1 MTDWTAVVLVV
12 REDEVDEVSGLVW
25 DLGVSGVEEVDLGSG
40 SIELRIGC
48 DGEVAELVI
57 ETLSDRW
64 TVSAESVAADTG
76 LDAWREHAQV
86 WRAGSNI
93 VIVPPWLATPSD
105 LSPDDLVLSID
116 PGHAFGSASHET
128 TRLCL
133 EAVAEFVKP
142 GSVVA
147 DIGCG
152 SGVLAIAA
160 VRLGAREAIAT
171 DISPDAIIATIE
183 MRAATMSPMSLT
195 FRQQRLWN
203 STARPTTLCWPISAP
218 RHCVRWPKVWS
229 RSRNPM
235 ACWFSVDCSPS
246 RPKLS
251 RQHSIRPERLLM
263 MFEKTGNGEP
273 LWLIVPDSH

>member
-1 MTDWTAVVLVV
+1 VTDWTAVVLVV

-25 DLGVSGVEEVDLGSG
+25 DLGVSGVEELELGNG

-48 DGEVAELVI
+48 ETAVAELVR

-64 TVSAESVAADTG
+64 TVSAEAVAADSG

-93 VIVPPWLATPSD
+93 VIVPPWLDVPSD
-105 LSPDDLVLSID
+105 VTTDDLVLLID

-133 EAVAEFVKP
+133 GAVAEFVTP
-142 GSVVA
+142 GAVVA

-171 DISPDAIIATIE
+171 DISPGAIIATIE
-183 MRAATMSPMSLT
+183 NARRNDVADVVDVSTATIEELDNAIYDLVLANIGAATLCSMAQGLVQITKPDGVLVLSGLLAEQT
-195 FRQQRLWN
+195 ETV
-203 STARPTTLCWPISAP
+203 TAALNQAGAVVD
-218 RHCVRWPKVWS
+218 HVREDGEWRALVAH
-229 RSRNPM
+229 RS
-235 ACWFSVDCSPS
+235 
-246 RPKLS
+246 
-251 RQHSIRPERLLM
+251 
-263 MFEKTGNGEP
+263 
-273 LWLIVPDSH
+273 

>member
-1 MTDWTAVVLVV
+1 VTDWTAVVLVV

-25 DLGVSGVEEVDLGSG
+25 ELGVSGVEELELGNG

-48 DGEVAELVI
+48 ETAVAELVR

-64 TVSAESVAADTG
+64 TVSAEAVAADTG
-76 LDAWREHAQV
+76 LDTWREHAQV

-93 VIVPPWLATPSD
+93 VIVPPWLDVPSD
-105 LSPDDLVLSID
+105 MTTDDLVLLID

-133 EAVAEFVKP
+133 EAVAEFVTP
-142 GSVVA
+142 GAVVA

-160 VRLGAREAIAT
+160 VRLGARGAIAT

-183 MRAATMSPMSLT
+183 NARRNDVADVVDVSTATIEELDNATYDLVLANIGAAT
-195 FRQQRLWN
+195 
-203 STARPTTLCWPISAP
+203 LCSMAQGLVQITKPDGMLVLSGLLAEQTEIVAAALNQTGAVVDD
-218 RHCVRWPKVWS
+218 VREDGEWRALVAH
-229 RSRNPM
+229 RS
-235 ACWFSVDCSPS
+235 
-246 RPKLS
+246 
-251 RQHSIRPERLLM
+251 
-263 MFEKTGNGEP
+263 
-273 LWLIVPDSH
+273 

>member
-12 REDEVDEVSGLVW
+12 HEDEVDEVSGLVW
-25 DLGVSGVEEVDLGSG
+25 DLGVSGVEELELGNG
-40 SIELRIGC
+40 SVELRIGC
-48 DGEVAELVI
+48 DEEVAELVI

-64 TVSAESVAADTG
+64 VVSAEAVAADTG
-76 LDAWREHAQV
+76 LDTWREHAQV

-93 VIVPPWLATPSD
+93 VIVPPWLDVPSD
-105 LSPDDLVLSID
+105 VTTDDFVLSID

-133 EAVAEFVKP
+133 EAVVEFVKP

-183 MRAATMSPMSLT
+183 NARRNEVADVVDVSTATIEELDSATYDLVLANIGAAT
-195 FRQQRLWN
+195 
-203 STARPTTLCWPISAP
+203 LCSMAQGLVQITKPHGVLVLSGLLAEQTETVAAALNQAGAVVDD
-218 RHCVRWPKVWS
+218 VREDGEWRALVAH
-229 RSRNPM
+229 RS
-235 ACWFSVDCSPS
+235 
-246 RPKLS
+246 
-251 RQHSIRPERLLM
+251 
-263 MFEKTGNGEP
+263 
-273 LWLIVPDSH
+273 

>member
-12 REDEVDEVSGLVW
+12 HEDEVDEVSGLVW
-25 DLGVSGVEEVDLGSG
+25 DLGVSGVEELELGNG
-40 SIELRIGC
+40 SVELRIGC
-48 DGEVAELVI
+48 DEEVAELVI

-64 TVSAESVAADTG
+64 VVSAEAVAADTG
-76 LDAWREHAQV
+76 LDTWREHAQV

-93 VIVPPWLATPSD
+93 VIVPPWLDVPSD
-105 LSPDDLVLSID
+105 VTTDDFVLSID

-133 EAVAEFVKP
+133 EAVVEFVKP

-160 VRLGAREAIAT
+160 ARLGAREAIAT

-183 MRAATMSPMSLT
+183 NARRNEVADVVDVSTATIEELDSATYDLVLANIGAAT
-195 FRQQRLWN
+195 
-203 STARPTTLCWPISAP
+203 LCSMAQGLVQITKPHGVLVLSGLLAEQTETVAAALNQAGAVVDD
-218 RHCVRWPKVWS
+218 VREDGEWRALVAH
-229 RSRNPM
+229 RS
-235 ACWFSVDCSPS
+235 
-246 RPKLS
+246 
-251 RQHSIRPERLLM
+251 
-263 MFEKTGNGEP
+263 
-273 LWLIVPDSH
+273 

>member
-12 REDEVDEVSGLVW
+12 HEDEVDEVSGLVW
-25 DLGVSGVEEVDLGSG
+25 DLGVSGVEELELGNG

-48 DGEVAELVI
+48 DGEVAQLVI

-93 VIVPPWLATPSD
+93 VIVPPWLDVPSD
-105 LSPDDLVLSID
+105 MTTDDLVLLID

-133 EAVAEFVKP
+133 EAVAEFVTP
-142 GSVVA
+142 GAVVA

-171 DISPDAIIATIE
+171 DISPDAIIATVENARRNDVADVVDVSTATIE
-183 MRAATMSPMSLT
+183 ELDSATYDLVLANIGAATLCSMAQGLVQIT
-195 FRQQRLWN
+195 K
-203 STARPTTLCWPISAP
+203 PTGVLVLSGLLAEQTETVAAALKQAGAVIDD
-218 RHCVRWPKVWS
+218 VREEGEWRALVAH
-229 RSRNPM
+229 RS
-235 ACWFSVDCSPS
+235 
-246 RPKLS
+246 
-251 RQHSIRPERLLM
+251 
-263 MFEKTGNGEP
+263 
-273 LWLIVPDSH
+273 

>member
-12 REDEVDEVSGLVW
+12 HEDEVDEVSGLVW
-25 DLGVSGVEEVDLGSG
+25 DLGVSGVEELDLGNG

-48 DGEVAELVI
+48 EATFAELVI

-64 TVSAESVAADTG
+64 VVSAESIAADTG
-76 LDAWREHAQV
+76 LDTWREHAQA

-105 LSPDDLVLSID
+105 VTTDDLVLSID

-133 EAVAEFVKP
+133 EAVAEFVTP
-142 GSVVA
+142 GAVVA

-171 DISPDAIIATIE
+171 DISPDAIIATVENARRNDVADVVDVSTATIE
-183 MRAATMSPMSLT
+183 ELDSATYDLVLANIGAAT
-195 FRQQRLWN
+195 
-203 STARPTTLCWPISAP
+203 LCSMAQGLVQITKPAGVLVLSGLLAEQTETVAAALKQAGAVIDD
-218 RHCVRWPKVWS
+218 VREEGEWRALVAH
-229 RSRNPM
+229 RS
-235 ACWFSVDCSPS
+235 
-246 RPKLS
+246 
-251 RQHSIRPERLLM
+251 
-263 MFEKTGNGEP
+263 
-273 LWLIVPDSH
+273 

>member
-1 MTDWTAVVLVV
+1 VTDWTAVVLVV

-25 DLGVSGVEEVDLGSG
+25 DLGVSGVEELKFGNGSV
-40 SIELRIGC
+40 ELRIGC

-64 TVSAESVAADTG
+64 AVSAESVAADTG

-93 VIVPPWLATPSD
+93 VIVPSWLDAPPDVTA
-105 LSPDDLVLSID
+105 DDLVLLID

-133 EAVAEFVKP
+133 EAVAEFVTP
-142 GSVVA
+142 GAVVA

-152 SGVLAIAA
+152 SGILAIAA

-183 MRAATMSPMSLT
+183 NARCNDVADVVDVSTATIDELDNSTYDLVLANIGAAT
-195 FRQQRLWN
+195 
-203 STARPTTLCWPISAP
+203 LCSMAQGLVQITKSHGVLVLSGLLAEQIEVVGAALKEAGAVVDD
-218 RHCVRWPKVWS
+218 VREDGEWRALVAH
-229 RSRNPM
+229 RS
-235 ACWFSVDCSPS
+235 
-246 RPKLS
+246 
-251 RQHSIRPERLLM
+251 
-263 MFEKTGNGEP
+263 
-273 LWLIVPDSH
+273 

>member
-12 REDEVDEVSGLVW
+12 HEDEVDEVSGLVW
-25 DLGVSGVEEVDLGSG
+25 DLGVSGVEELDLGSG

-48 DGEVAELVI
+48 EATIAELVI

-64 TVSAESVAADTG
+64 TVSAESVAGDSG

-105 LSPDDLVLSID
+105 LTPDDLVLSID

-128 TRLCL
+128 TRMCL
-133 EAVAEFVKP
+133 EAVAEFVTP
-142 GSVVA
+142 GAVVA

-183 MRAATMSPMSLT
+183 NAHRNDVADVVDVSTATIEELDSATYDLVLANIGAATLCSMAQGLVQITKPDGVLVLSGLLAEQTETVAAALT
-195 FRQQRLWN
+195 Q
-203 STARPTTLCWPISAP
+203 AGAVVDD
-218 RHCVRWPKVWS
+218 VREEGEWRALVAH
-229 RSRNPM
+229 RS
-235 ACWFSVDCSPS
+235 
-246 RPKLS
+246 
-251 RQHSIRPERLLM
+251 
-263 MFEKTGNGEP
+263 
-273 LWLIVPDSH
+273 